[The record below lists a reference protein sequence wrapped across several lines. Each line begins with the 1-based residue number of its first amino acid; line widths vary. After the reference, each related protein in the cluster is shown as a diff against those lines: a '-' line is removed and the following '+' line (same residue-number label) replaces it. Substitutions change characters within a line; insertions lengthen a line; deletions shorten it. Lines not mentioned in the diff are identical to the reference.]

1 MSSKVIIPMHFK
13 DMAME
18 YYRQSD
24 ADLVYEQIKVVDKLL
39 KNHNISYEKH
49 VLKIG

>member
-1 MSSKVIIPMHFK
+1 MQMSSKEIIPMHFK
-13 DMAME
+13 DME

-24 ADLVYEQIKVVDKLL
+24 ADLVYEQIKIVDNLL